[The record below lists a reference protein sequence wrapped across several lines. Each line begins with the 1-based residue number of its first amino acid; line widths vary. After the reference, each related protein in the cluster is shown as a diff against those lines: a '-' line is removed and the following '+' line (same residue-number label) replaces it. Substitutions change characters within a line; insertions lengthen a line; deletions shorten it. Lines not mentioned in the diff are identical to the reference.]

1 MGAQFVTINISEQN
15 KFTHKILMLSGN
27 FNLSLSGTWIAI
39 VTVQRSFDG
48 GVSWVDTATFTQ
60 NGEYIGNEP
69 EADVQYRIIVKT
81 GEYTSGTVIGR
92 LSQ

>member
-1 MGAQFVTINISEQN
+1 MGAQFVTISISEEN

-27 FNLSLSGTWIAI
+27 FNLSLSGTWVAI

-48 GVSWVDTATFTQ
+48 GVTWLDAATFTA
-60 NGEYIGNEP
+60 NGEYVGNEP
-69 EADVQYRIIVKT
+69 EANVQYRVCVKT